1 MMKRLYSSVIGKIKS
16 QVGESIGEVLVALLI
31 SSIGLTLLAM
41 MVSSSS
47 RMVERSKSTVHEY
60 VLQSNALEDQSETGT
75 PGTLSFSC
83 DLSETD
89 DSGSIKNITDDS
101 SNPINIKY
109 YINEV
114 IGSQKVISYKKE

>member
-89 DSGSIKNITDDS
+89 DSGSRYKSTSPMPTVTS
-101 SNPINIKY
+101 SPSPTTY
-109 YINEV
+109 E
-114 IGSQKVISYKKE
+114 

>member
-47 RMVERSKSTVHEY
+47 RMVERSKSTVHDY
-60 VLQSNALEDQSETGT
+60 VLQSNVLEDQSGDGT
-75 PGTLSFSC
+75 SGTLSFSC
-83 DLSETD
+83 DSTAKITDGSD
-89 DSGSIKNITDDS
+89 DSIKIE
-101 SNPINIKY
+101 Y
-109 YINEV
+109 YTNEV
-114 IGSQKVISYKKE
+114 IGSQKVISYKKK

>member
-47 RMVERSKSTVHEY
+47 RMVERSKSTLHEY

-75 PGTLSFSC
+75 PGRLSFSC

>member
-47 RMVERSKSTVHEY
+47 RMVERSKSTVHNY
-60 VLQSNALEDQSETGT
+60 VVQSNALEDQSGTGT
-75 PGTLSFSC
+75 TGKTLSFSC
-83 DLSETD
+83 DSTT
-89 DSGSIKNITDDS
+89 KITDDS
-101 SNPINIKY
+101 DDPINIEY
-109 YINEV
+109 YTNDV
-114 IGSQKVISYKKE
+114 IGNQKVISYKKE